1 MPRKKSEV
9 VDGMPEQRATAR
21 RARPADARQAEALIG
36 EMLKHS
42 VMAGDGEDDV
52 EKPRKVRTG
61 GGGGTLNEYGL
72 TRKQEELAQLLVY
85 GKMNDID
92 CFRQVYDASNLKP
105 SSAYSRVW
113 EIKQKPEF
121 RARLD
126 MLRAELKMRVQ
137 RDEGKIRST
146 VLNLLFDCV
155 EAKTST
161 WKDKLKAAEL
171 LGKVDSVGLWVARS
185 EQTIDDRRSAT
196 DLSKEL
202 QDKLARMLGPSMI
215 DTIPVSSNVED
226 IEPDNSQL
234 SDSNT

>member
-9 VDGMPEQRATAR
+9 ADGMPEQRPTGR
-21 RARPADARQAEALIG
+21 SARPADARQAEQLVG
-36 EMLKHS
+36 ELLKHS

-61 GGGGTLNEYGL
+61 GGGGPLNEYGL
-72 TRKQEELAQLLVY
+72 TRRQEELAQLLVH

-92 CFRQVYDASNLKP
+92 CFRQVYDASNMKP
-105 SSAYSRVW
+105 NTAYHRVW
-113 EIKQKPEF
+113 EIKQNPVF
-121 RARLD
+121 RQRLNQ
-126 MLRAELKMRVQ
+126 LREQLKLKLQ

-155 EAKTST
+155 EAPTST

-202 QDKLARMLGPSMI
+202 QDKLARMLGPTMI
-215 DTIPVSSNVED
+215 DTVPVSSKVED
-226 IEPDNSQL
+226 IEPDNSQ
-234 SDSNT
+234 